1 MLTQDVRSEGAF
13 EMKSSEVKYPMTPA
27 IQFLK
32 DNDIDFYPHLYR
44 YVERGGT
51 SVSSKELGLS
61 ESKVIKTLI
70 FEKEDK
76 QPIVMLMHGDKQV
89 SLKELARQIGCKVIT
104 PCLPEVAQRHSGY
117 QVGGTS
123 PFGLRKKMPIYM
135 EATVGDLDEIYIN
148 GGGRGLLVRLRPP
161 DLIRVLNP
169 KLVTVAQA
177 K

>member
-1 MLTQDVRSEGAF
+1 
-13 EMKSSEVKYPMTPA
+13 MKSSDVKHPMTPA

-32 DNDIDFYPHLYR
+32 DNKVEFHPHLYK

-51 SVSSKELGLS
+51 SVSSKELGVS
-61 ESKVIKTLI
+61 ESLVIKTLI

-104 PCLPEVAQRHSGY
+104 PCHPEVAHRHSGY

-123 PFGLRKKMPIYM
+123 PFGLRKKIPIYL
-135 EATVGDLDEIYIN
+135 EASVGDLDEIFIN
-148 GGGRGLLVRLRPP
+148 GGGRGFLVRLRTT
-161 DLIRVLNP
+161 DLIRILNP
-169 KLVTVAQA
+169 HLVTVAQA

>member
-1 MLTQDVRSEGAF
+1 
-13 EMKSSEVKYPMTPA
+13 MKSSDVKHPMTPA

-32 DNDIDFYPHLYR
+32 DNKVEFHPHLYK

-51 SVSSKELGLS
+51 SVSSKELGVS
-61 ESKVIKTLI
+61 ESLVIKTLI

-104 PCLPEVAQRHSGY
+104 PCHPEVAHRHSGY

-123 PFGLRKKMPIYM
+123 PFGLRKKIPIYL
-135 EATVGDLDEIYIN
+135 EASVGDLGEIFIN
-148 GGGRGLLVRLRPP
+148 GGGRGFLVRLRTT
-161 DLIRVLNP
+161 DLIRILNP
-169 KLVTVAQA
+169 HLVTVAQA